1 MPELSVAFSV
11 MPVVLGMSAGLLGVS
26 LGQQVDVGVLSGL
39 TLAFVVLPVG
49 LVVMPGPPLALVVQ
63 LVVLGVLAGLL
74 GVSAGLLGAT
84 LG

>member
-39 TLAFVVLPVG
+39 TLALVVLPAG